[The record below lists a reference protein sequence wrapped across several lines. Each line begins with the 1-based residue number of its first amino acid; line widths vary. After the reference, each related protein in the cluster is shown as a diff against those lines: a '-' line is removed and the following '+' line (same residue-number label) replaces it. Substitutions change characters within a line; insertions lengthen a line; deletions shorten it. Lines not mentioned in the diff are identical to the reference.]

1 MSANNFLSEQVFT
14 KNKHNSSH
22 NSNAN
27 FPREIALI
35 LQVDF
40 DSDKVQAALK
50 LQELQL
56 LTESAGAEV
65 AEKIIV
71 NRSVANPKFFI
82 GSGKVEEIKILIA
95 AKNINLLIVN
105 HNLSPAQERN
115 LERELKIRVI
125 DRNALILDIFAQ
137 RAATADGRLQVEL
150 AQLQHL
156 STRLVRGWTHL
167 ERQKGGIGLR
177 GPGESQLETDR
188 RLLNQRIIFLKQK
201 LAKLSKQRRTQ
212 NFSRFDSNKNFAIL
226 NVAFIGY
233 TNTGK
238 STLFNA
244 LTKANVYSANQL
256 FATLDTTARR
266 LWLAD
271 SQSQAIVADTV
282 GFIRDLPHSLINAF
296 HATLEA
302 TCYADVLLHVIDFS
316 SAMKDAEIKAVN
328 EVLQEINND
337 IGSQIPPQI
346 LVFNKI
352 DLAINNERDLQEKLS
367 QNFENIQN
375 VNLDAL
381 DPLIPNVY
389 VSAKQKLGLEN
400 LKLLLAKFALQKMRK
415 NNKNS
420 ENDEN
425 ADFPREI

>member
-14 KNKHNSSH
+14 KNKHNLH

-137 RAATADGRLQVEL
+137 RAVTADGRLQVEL

>member
-1 MSANNFLSEQVFT
+1 M
-14 KNKHNSSH
+14 
-22 NSNAN
+22 
-27 FPREIALI
+27 
-35 LQVDF
+35 
-40 DSDKVQAALK
+40 
-50 LQELQL
+50 
-56 LTESAGAEV
+56 
-65 AEKIIV
+65 
-71 NRSVANPKFFI
+71 
-82 GSGKVEEIKILIA
+82 
-95 AKNINLLIVN
+95 
-105 HNLSPAQERN
+105 
-115 LERELKIRVI
+115 
-125 DRNALILDIFAQ
+125 
-137 RAATADGRLQVEL
+137 
-150 AQLQHL
+150 
-156 STRLVRGWTHL
+156 
-167 ERQKGGIGLR
+167 
-177 GPGESQLETDR
+177 
-188 RLLNQRIIFLKQK
+188 KQK

-212 NFSRFDSNKNFAIL
+212 NFSGFDSNKNFAIL

>member
-1 MSANNFLSEQVFT
+1 MSANNFVSEKIFT
-14 KNKHNSSH
+14 KNNSNNKNKNNSHNF

-35 LQVDF
+35 LQLDF
-40 DSDKVQAALK
+40 DNDKVQANLK

-56 LTESAGAEV
+56 LAESAGAVV
-65 AEKIIV
+65 AEKLIV
-71 NRSVANPKFFI
+71 NRSVPNPKFFI
-82 GSGKVEEIKILIA
+82 GSGKVEEIKVLITSQ
-95 AKNINLLIVN
+95 NINLLIVN

-137 RAATADGRLQVEL
+137 RASTADGRLQVEL

-188 RLLNQRIIFLKQK
+188 RLINQRIIFLKQK

-212 NFSRFDSNKNFAIL
+212 NFARFDSNKNFAIL
-226 NVAFIGY
+226 NVSFIGY

-244 LTKANVYSANQL
+244 LTKANIYSANQL

-296 HATLEA
+296 HATLDA

-316 SAMKDAEIKAVN
+316 SAMKDAEILAVN
-328 EVLQEINND
+328 EVLREINND
-337 IGSQIPPQI
+337 VGSQIPPQV

-352 DLAINNERDLQEKLS
+352 DLAISDKNELQQKLDNNL
-367 QNFENIQN
+367 ENIKN
-375 VNLDAL
+375 VDLSAENVV
-381 DPLIPNVY
+381 IPKVY
-389 VSAKQKLGLEN
+389 VSAKQKLGLDN
-400 LKLLLAKFALQKMRK
+400 LKLLLAKFALRKMLNHK
-415 NNKNS
+415 
-420 ENDEN
+420 
-425 ADFPREI
+425 DFPRES

>member
-1 MSANNFLSEQVFT
+1 MSANNFLSEQIFT
-14 KNKHNSSH
+14 KNKHNLRDV

-40 DSDKVQAALK
+40 DNDKIQAALK

-71 NRSVANPKFFI
+71 NRNVANPKFFI
-82 GSGKVEEIKILIA
+82 GSGKVNEIKLLILS
-95 AKNINLLIVN
+95 KNINLLIVN
-105 HNLSPAQERN
+105 HNLSAAQERN

-212 NFSRFDSNKNFAIL
+212 NFARFDSNKNFAIL

-266 LWLAD
+266 LWLPD

-316 SAMKDAEIKAVN
+316 SAMKDAEIKAVAD
-328 EVLQEINND
+328 VLQEINGE
-337 IGSQIPPQI
+337 IGKQIPPQI

-352 DLAINNERDLQEKLS
+352 DLAIDNANELQEKLS
-367 QNFENIQN
+367 QNLQNIQN
-375 VNLDAL
+375 VDLTSENVA
-381 DPLIPNVY
+381 IPNVY

-400 LKLLLAKFALQKMRK
+400 LKLLLSKFALQKLSSK
-415 NNKNS
+415 N
-420 ENDEN
+420 
-425 ADFPREI
+425 FPREI

>member
-14 KNKHNSSH
+14 KNKNNLH

-381 DPLIPNVY
+381 DPVIPNVY